1 MKDVR
6 FLHVKGHSG
15 NKWND
20 RADALAAEGAAAC
33 TPHTTPVTK
42 KAEGVSAQG
51 DAPLYAS
58 KRTVRGVTW
67 EATETTRI
75 ERARTRHGVLNLPV
89 RGNRSPALLAAA
101 QRECESLLAQ
111 ELQRRQATAECVQR
125 ALTRVRQAAKQLED
139 KAMQRLEVRE
149 RKAGWYTMIL
159 ECPIN
164 VAALQRL
171 KASEGA
177 RVFSTDAAGTKASER
192 TFGQAIEGLLAA
204 ATRAATGET
213 VITLRYRFSA
223 LGRDLVDAGHI
234 SACREQAEGADPFKL
249 PREIRQ
255 AAFSGMGWEMDDS
268 SAFPRARIAM
278 VKQGRAQSQFLV
290 DHKEDIMRKFA
301 QYLFPDLGW
310 PEQKRRMKSVINGI
324 DMDSGLDAW
333 VAKYG
338 NPQGKSLKG
347 KRVHLS
353 GGTVYALEDYQRA
366 QRQGTTEL
374 AAASPRMLAYV
385 TEHMKPSERARANKP
400 ALRMKSYLLQE
411 AEAVSREAKV
421 NWCREQGLRVLNL
434 QHDGIFVESLPA
446 GLAAA
451 EVAELLG
458 AAASRAAGYEVIVA
472 AEWVEVPAPL
482 VVD

>member
-1 MKDVR
+1 MPSKV
-6 FLHVKGHSG
+6 G
-15 NKWND
+15 
-20 RADALAAEGAAAC
+20 E
-33 TPHTTPVTK
+33 
-42 KAEGVSAQG
+42 VSPPG
-51 DAPLYAS
+51 DAPLYAG
-58 KRTVRGVTW
+58 KRAVRGVTW
-67 EATETTRI
+67 EATEAARV

-89 RGNRSPALLAAA
+89 RGNRSTTLLVAA
-101 QRECESLLAQ
+101 QHECERLLAQ
-111 ELQRRQATAECVQR
+111 ELQSQRATAECIQR

-149 RKAGWYTMIL
+149 RKAGWYTTIL

-171 KASEGA
+171 KVSEGA
-177 RVFSTDAAGTKASER
+177 RVFSADAAGTKARER
-192 TFGQAIEGLLAA
+192 TFGGAIDDLLAA
-204 ATRAATGET
+204 ANGTAAGET
-213 VITLRYRFSA
+213 VLTLRYRFSA

-278 VKQGRAQSQFLV
+278 FKHGRKHSQFLV

-301 QYLFPDLGW
+301 HYLFPDLGW
-310 PEQKRRMKSVINGI
+310 PEQKRRMKSIINGI

-338 NPQGKSLKG
+338 NPHGKSLKG
-347 KRVHLS
+347 KQVRLS
-353 GGTVYALEDYQRA
+353 CGMSYALEDYQRA

-385 TEHMKPSERARANKP
+385 TEHMKPSERTRANKP

-421 NWCREQGLRVLNL
+421 HWCREKGLRVLNL
-434 QHDGIFVESLPA
+434 QHDGIFVESLPE
-446 GLAAA
+446 GLTAA

-472 AEWVEVPAPL
+472 AEWVEALAPL